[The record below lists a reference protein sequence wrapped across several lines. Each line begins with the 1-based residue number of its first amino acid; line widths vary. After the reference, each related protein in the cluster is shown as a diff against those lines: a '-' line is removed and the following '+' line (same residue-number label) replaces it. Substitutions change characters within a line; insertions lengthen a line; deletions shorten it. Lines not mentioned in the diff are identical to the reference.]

1 MLTYRLDP
9 LSNPNSPIVCH
20 RTEKTRCMAVRGG
33 KEEPDGGIRRPACE
47 RGTLWGVYVCLPV
60 LERGEDAG
68 QGHLVHSQLVATLGL
83 GSDFS
88 HPYTDGKD
96 TYFSAS
102 CQIFLLYF
110 VFWQGIL
117 TGLPIFSQPGLSNFP
132 AQDNICQCSLPI
144 DNLCF
149 SKIIT

>member
-33 KEEPDGGIRRPACE
+33 KEEPDGGIRRPTCE
-47 RGTLWGVYVCLPV
+47 RGGCYGVFMSAFLSW
-60 LERGEDAG
+60 RGEYAG
-68 QGHLVHSQLVATLGL
+68 QGHLVHSQLVATLGQGA
-83 GSDFS
+83 GSP

-117 TGLPIFSQPGLSNFP
+117 TGLPIFSQPRLSIFP

>member
-1 MLTYRLDP
+1 MP
-9 LSNPNSPIVCH
+9 SHN
-20 RTEKTRCMAVRGG
+20 KTGCMAVSGG

-47 RGTLWGVYVCLPV
+47 REVDVMGCLCLPSCPG
-60 LERGEDAG
+60 EGEDAG

-83 GSDFS
+83 GADFS

-117 TGLPIFSQPGLSNFP
+117 TGLPIFSQSGLSNFP

>member
-1 MLTYRLDP
+1 MFMSAF
-9 LSNPNSPIVCH
+9 LS
-20 RTEKTRCMAVRGG
+20 
-33 KEEPDGGIRRPACE
+33 
-47 RGTLWGVYVCLPV
+47 W
-60 LERGEDAG
+60 RGEDAG

-83 GSDFS
+83 GADFS

-117 TGLPIFSQPGLSNFP
+117 TGLPIFFLNLVCP
-132 AQDNICQCSLPI
+132 ISLH
-144 DNLCF
+144 
-149 SKIIT
+149 KIIFASVLFP